1 MFFQKNDLST
11 DEKKKKLSYLSGSVN
26 FNRRMK
32 SKNINQHNFIIESE
46 FDAFKETALTDLT
59 KELPNMKGNM

>member
-1 MFFQKNDLST
+1 MMGSQ
-11 DEKKKKLSYLSGSVN
+11 KKKKQTNLSS
-26 FNRRMK
+26 
-32 SKNINQHNFIIESE
+32 HNFIIDFE